1 MEAFIFVLVETTLQ
15 ALGFNLQNLPMT
27 LYLRLALVVSLLGA
41 SGAEAA
47 DKKTA
52 KKADIVIKAAPVA
65 TRPVAAI
72 A

>member
-47 DKKTA
+47 
-52 KKADIVIKAAPVA
+52 VA
-65 TRPVAAI
+65 TDRHV
-72 A
+72 